1 MKRKI
6 ATLPATSISSK
17 EKTIALMKLVKGI
30 DLCFSEVTKAMPS
43 LLPVHQGMNSFTT
56 ARKKI
61 LSHAEKLECEEIHF
75 QLTREFIAMLV
86 QSKISLDHIFPNR
99 LLMLFNQHLSKSFI
113 YDWNCR
119 IYHKP
124 HTAISR
130 ELLAKILGCTRN
142 RLNYRQ
148 HQIGSAYR
156 LKFSALQAKC
166 EALNHAQID
175 PSMFWRPEHA

>member
-6 ATLPATSISSK
+6 STSPATSISSK
-17 EKTIALMKLVKGI
+17 EKTIALMKLVKGM
-30 DLCFSEVTKAMPS
+30 DLCINEVTKAMPS
-43 LLPVHQGMNSFTT
+43 LLPVQPGMKSFTT

-61 LSHAEKLECEEIHF
+61 LSHAEKRECEEIHF

-99 LLMLFNQHLSKSFI
+99 LLMLFNQHLSKPFI

-124 HTAISR
+124 HIAMAM

-142 RLNYRQ
+142 QLNYRQ
-148 HQIGSAYR
+148 HQINTAFNT
-156 LKFSALQAKC
+156 KFSALQAKC
-166 EALNHAQID
+166 QALHHDEID
-175 PSMFWRPEHA
+175 SSMFWRTEHA